1 LKGGA
6 SSPIIS
12 TRVWRARET
21 VLHPNILRVAAA
33 LLCAGAC
40 AAPAAASTPREAAQ
54 RVVVLGFDG
63 ADAGLVE
70 RWMAE
75 GHLPHLARLRAEG
88 TYTPLGTT
96 NPPQTPVSWSS
107 FATGLNP
114 GRTEIFDFLKRI
126 DGTYFPTFAMIE
138 EGKRRFALGER
149 TPAAAGGAVALLI
162 LLVASPLAARRR
174 LAMIASVVGL
184 AALGGGAAAWA
195 AGRWLPVEVPDAINN
210 RKGLALW
217 EAVARHGVPARVIRV
232 PATFPAE
239 AFSRGEMLSGLGV
252 PDMRGRI
259 GTPVMYVSDPSY
271 QVRDNEFSIEVVR
284 LPQNQGRIDTAL
296 IGPYNKPFFDYVIE
310 RAAEG
315 AAASEREQ
323 VRQRAEER
331 LRRNGVPKRLDIPL
345 TLEVSPQRDRVTL
358 SASGRSITLAA
369 GEWSDWFVV
378 HFPVNWLVDR
388 VAPLRG
394 MVRFKAVSLAPEL
407 QIYQSPVNFHPD
419 SHPIPFSHPV
429 DYASRLARDIGLF
442 KTIGWDIDTWT
453 PAAGVTDEAFLL
465 EDVAYT
471 VARERSLM
479 EHELGHGDFRLYIQ
493 VFYFPDRVS
502 HILWRLFDAGHP
514 LYDATEAARFGGGIL
529 ESYRQ
534 MDDLV
539 GRARELLRPDDVL
552 LVLSDHGFSSWR
564 RGINYNAWLHQ
575 NGFLALRGERTGI
588 KNLEDLFDRGEFF
601 EHVDW
606 SRTQAYS
613 IGLGGIYI
621 NLVGREPQGSVQPGE
636 EYERV
641 REAIARGLEA
651 YVDPATKLKPVRRV
665 YRREEIYQGYD
676 PRLIPDLRAAN
687 NLNYRVGWQTAL
699 GEVPAEIMEVN
710 RRLWSADHCSI
721 DPELVPGILFAN
733 RLLPLRGRPNIV
745 DVYPTVLELL
755 GVGLPE
761 GLDGRSLL

>member
-1 LKGGA
+1 
-6 SSPIIS
+6 
-12 TRVWRARET
+12 V
-21 VLHPNILRVAAA
+21 A

-40 AAPAAASTPREAAQ
+40 LSIPQALAGAEPAP
-54 RVVVLGFDG
+54 RVVILGFDG

-75 GHLPHLARLRAEG
+75 GRLPHLARLKAEG

-107 FATGLNP
+107 FSTGLNP
-114 GRTEIFDFLKRI
+114 GRTEIFDFLKRME
-126 DGTYFPTFAMIE
+126 GTYFPTFALNE
-138 EGKRRFALGER
+138 EGKRLFALGER
-149 TPAAAGGAVALLI
+149 TPLAAGGGVALVI
-162 LLVASPLAARRR
+162 LLLASPLAVRPR
-174 LAMIASVVGL
+174 LPRVAAVLAL
-184 AALGGGAAAWA
+184 AATGGAAAAWA
-195 AGRWLPVEVPDAINN
+195 SGRWLPVEVPEAINN
-210 RKGLALW
+210 RKGMALW
-217 EAVARHGVPARVIRV
+217 EAVARHGVSARVIRV

-239 AFSRGEMLSGLGV
+239 TFEGGEMLSGLGV

-259 GTPVMYVSDPSY
+259 GTPVMYVSDPAY

-284 LPQNQGRIDTAL
+284 LPQSQGRIDTAL

-310 RAAEG
+310 RAAQAG
-315 AAASEREQ
+315 AAADRDQ
-323 VRQRAEER
+323 IRRRAEED
-331 LRRNGVPKRLDIPL
+331 LRSRGVPKRLDIPL
-345 TLEVSPQRDRVTL
+345 TLEVSPERDRVTL
-358 SASGRSITLAA
+358 SASGRSVTLAA

-378 HFPVNWLVDR
+378 RFPVNWLVDR
-388 VAPLRG
+388 AVPLRG
-394 MVRFKAVSLAPEL
+394 MVRFKVMSLAPQL
-407 QIYQSPVNFHPD
+407 QIYQSPVNFHPE
-419 SHPIPFSHPV
+419 SQPIPFSYPIT
-429 DYASRLARDIGLF
+429 YAARLAEAVGLY

-465 EDVAYT
+465 EDVEYT
-471 VARERSLM
+471 IARERALM
-479 EHELGHGDFRLYIQ
+479 EHELGRGDFRLYIQ

-502 HILWRLFDAGHP
+502 HILWRLFDPGHP
-514 LYDATEAARFGGGIL
+514 LYDAARAARHGGGIL

-534 MDDLV
+534 MDALV

-575 NGFLALRGERTGI
+575 NGFLTLRGERRGI
-588 KNLEDLFDRGEFF
+588 KNLENLFDRGEFF

-613 IGLGGIYI
+613 IGLGGIYV

-641 REAIARGLEA
+641 RESIAHGLEA
-651 YVDPATKLKPVRRV
+651 YVDPETSLKPVRKV

-733 RLLPLRGRPNIV
+733 RPLSLRGRPNIV
-745 DVYPTVLELL
+745 DIYPTVLDLL
-755 GVGLPE
+755 GVAVPE